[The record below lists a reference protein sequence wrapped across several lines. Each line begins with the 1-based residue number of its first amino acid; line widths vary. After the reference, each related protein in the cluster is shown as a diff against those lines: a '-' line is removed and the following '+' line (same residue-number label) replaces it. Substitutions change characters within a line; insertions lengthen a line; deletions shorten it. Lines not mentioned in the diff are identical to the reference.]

1 MVKFRHRG
9 NFNNTERFIK
19 TVLSKEIYKNL
30 DEYGQ
35 KGVEAL
41 RSATPVDTGKTAD
54 SWGYEIVQNRGEI
67 KIVWTNDNF
76 NKGEQIAVLIQYG
89 HGTGTGGYVQGR
101 DYINPSMRIVFD
113 EIADDIWKE
122 VTNA

>member
-19 TVLSKEIYKNL
+19 KVLDREIYTNL

-54 SWGYEIVQNRGEI
+54 SWGYKIVQNRGEI
-67 KIVWTNDNF
+67 KIIWTNDNF

-113 EIADDIWKE
+113 EIADDIWRE